1 MELQGGDEMFFK
13 RSSKVF
19 IEVTAEELRMMQE
32 SLIAL
37 RNELVA
43 AGRYT
48 DPVDEMLTKLI
59 R

>member
-1 MELQGGDEMFFK
+1 MFFK
-13 RSSKVF
+13 RSNKVF
-19 IEVTAEELRMMQE
+19 VEVTAEELRMMQE
-32 SLIAL
+32 SLITL

-48 DPVDEMLTKLI
+48 DVVDEMLTKLM

>member
-1 MELQGGDEMFFK
+1 MFFK

-19 IEVTAEELRMMQE
+19 VEVTAEELRMMHE

-48 DPVDEMLTKLI
+48 DPVDEMLAKLI